1 MLPLAG
7 RGVASAIERSW
18 ENAAVAGAE
27 LVSTLGRRARREA
40 RTFVGRWPSVA
51 RRFRTG
57 EFPTR
62 ATEVCIEGFL
72 RSGNTFTVI
81 AFQQAQP
88 RVVSIAH
95 HVHAAGAVLAAV
107 GMGTPT
113 IVLIRPPEDSV
124 LSYVIRW
131 PELTI
136 GQALRGYV
144 RFYAPLVAHRERFV
158 VGRFEEVTSDP
169 GAVIGKLNDRFGTT
183 FERFV
188 PTEENLGAV
197 REEMDRWDANTYR
210 LGGPVELGRGRPT
223 EEKQAVKATL
233 LEDLRGRSVSRLR
246 ERANRLHRTMTSD
259 TD

>member
-1 MLPLAG
+1 MA
-7 RGVASAIERSW
+7 VSA
-18 ENAAVAGAE
+18 
-27 LVSTLGRRARREA
+27 LVPTIRHRARREV

-107 GMGTPT
+107 DMGTPT
-113 IVLIRPPEDSV
+113 IVLIRPPDDAV
-124 LSYVIRW
+124 LSYVVRW

-136 GQALRGYV
+136 GHALRGYI
-144 RFYAPLVAHRERFV
+144 RFYEPLVAHRDRFV
-158 VGRFEEVTSDP
+158 VGRFEEVTADL
-169 GAVIGKLNDRFGTT
+169 GGVIERLNDRFGTT
-183 FERFV
+183 FEPFV

-197 REEMDRWDANTYR
+197 REELDRWDANTAR
-210 LGGPVELGRGRPT
+210 SGGPIELGRGRPT
-223 EEKQAVKATL
+223 DEKQAIKATL
-233 LEDLRGRSVSRLR
+233 QEDLRGRSVSRLR
-246 ERANRLHRTMTSD
+246 ERADRLHRRMTSD
-259 TD
+259 AD